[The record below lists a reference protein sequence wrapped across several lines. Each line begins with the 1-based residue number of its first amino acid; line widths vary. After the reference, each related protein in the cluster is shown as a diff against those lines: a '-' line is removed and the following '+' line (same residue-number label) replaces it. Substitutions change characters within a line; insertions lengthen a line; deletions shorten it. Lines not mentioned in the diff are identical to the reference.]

1 MEICDSLFSVVES
14 TTPLFVDAYLMDGD
28 RWVFGSFWG
37 SETTMQEFF
46 ARLTLANHEQG
57 LRSFTLLSASGESQ
71 RIYAGRVVDL
81 TKVTGKTP
89 PTTVLGSFCN
99 VWIFDPSLQQPDRT
113 NGESYI
119 IGRPD
124 ETRAQMWL
132 RAWSSVQSLSQVPLL
147 EHWRNDVMELLT
159 ANEWLKP
166 LVGVGVQGFRIALPA
181 EDFEQAVSQGVKTG
195 LLGLEDSAEPQANQ
209 SSAPQGVLF

>member
-1 MEICDSLFSVVES
+1 MEICDSLFSIVES

-57 LRSFTLLSASGESQ
+57 LRSFTLLSAAGESQ
-71 RIYAGRVVDL
+71 RIYAGRVADL

-99 VWIFDPSLQQPDRT
+99 VWIFDPALQQPDRT

-119 IGRPD
+119 IGKPS
-124 ETRAQMWL
+124 ESRAQMWL
-132 RAWSSVQSLSQVPLL
+132 RAWASVQSLSQLPLL
-147 EHWRNDVMELLT
+147 DHWRDEVMELLT

-166 LVGVGVQGFRIALPA
+166 LTGVGVQGFRIALPA

-195 LLGLEDSAEPQANQ
+195 LLSLEDSAEPEANQ
-209 SSAPQGVLF
+209 SSVPQGVLF